1 METATVTRQAP
12 EKIFKLVEP
21 LDWSQFRAL
30 LWESHNVSSSP
41 DDDVDWQKL
50 ADFIAERCPKSPP
63 HSAGNYKT
71 VFDNL
76 AARYPEAHEIFSN
89 HGAGQ
94 RLWTDVLY
102 NEVYRAFAFKPVFM
116 NLGFVDVGPE
126 ISPFALP
133 PQEEP
138 FRPFIQMYRH
148 VLMQADLKNKDVL
161 EIGCGAGG
169 GAAFIARNYQPKSV
183 TGIDLLPVNIAEA
196 ENRGPAPGLTFAVG
210 DATSLEFPDNSFD
223 VVVNIESSHCYSS
236 IEKFLS
242 EVKRVLKPGGV
253 FLFADHRPVKDEWGP
268 DRTIAAL
275 EQQIRES
282 GLARLNEEDIT
293 PNINAASDVL
303 NMGKEFML
311 TMSGVRG
318 FEQTHFRELLH
329 CRGSRNYQ
337 KLKSGEWQYRC
348 FALQKTAEV

>member
-1 METATVTRQAP
+1 MQTATVTRQTP

-21 LDWSQFRAL
+21 LDWSQLRAL
-30 LWESHNVSSSP
+30 LWESHNLSSSP
-41 DDDVDWQKL
+41 GDLDWQTL
-50 ADFIAERCPKSPP
+50 ADFIAERSPKSPQ
-63 HSAGNYKT
+63 HSAGTYKT
-71 VFDNL
+71 VFANL

-94 RLWTDVLY
+94 RLWTNVLY
-102 NEVYRAFAFKPVFM
+102 NEVYRAFAIKPVFM

-126 ISPFALP
+126 TAPFALA

-138 FRPFIQMYRH
+138 FRPFIQMYRY
-148 VLMQADLKNKDVL
+148 VLKSADLKGKDVL

-183 TGIDLLPVNIAEA
+183 TGIDLLPVNIEEAEA
-196 ENRGPAPGLTFAVG
+196 RGSVPGLTFALG
-210 DATSLEFPDNSFD
+210 DATALQFPDNSFD

-236 IEKFLS
+236 IEKFFS

-268 DRTIAAL
+268 DRTLAAL
-275 EQQIRES
+275 EKQIRKT
-282 GLARLNEEDIT
+282 GLAMLNEEDIT
-293 PNINAASDVL
+293 PNINAASDML
-303 NMGKEFML
+303 NMDKEFML
-311 TMSGVRG
+311 TMSGIRG

-329 CRGSRNYQ
+329 CRGSRNYE
-337 KLKSGEWQYRC
+337 KLKSGEWRYHC
-348 FALQKTAEV
+348 YALQKTPK

>member
-21 LDWSQFRAL
+21 LDWSQLRAL
-30 LWESHNVSSSP
+30 LWESHNVSLSP
-41 DDDVDWQKL
+41 GDVDWQKL
-50 ADFIAERCPKSPP
+50 ADFIAERCPKSPQY
-63 HSAGNYKT
+63 SAGTYKT
-71 VFDNL
+71 VFDKL
-76 AARYPEAHEIFSN
+76 AARYPEAQHIFSN

-126 ISPFALP
+126 ISPFALAP
-133 PQEEP
+133 HEEP

-148 VLMQADLKNKDVL
+148 VLKQADLNDKVVL

-169 GAAFIARNYQPKSV
+169 GAAFIARNYRTKSV
-183 TGIDLLPVNIAEA
+183 TAIDLLPVNIAEA
-196 ENRGPAPGLTFAVG
+196 EARGPVPGLRFAVG

-236 IEKFLS
+236 IEKFFS

-253 FLFADHRPVKDEWGP
+253 FLFADHRPVQDEWGP
-268 DRTIAAL
+268 DRTLAAL
-275 EQQIRES
+275 EKQIRET
-282 GLARLNEEDIT
+282 GLAMLNEEDIT
-293 PNINAASDVL
+293 ASINAASDML

-311 TMSGVRG
+311 TMSGIRG

-329 CRGSRNYQ
+329 CRGSRNYA

-348 FALQKTAEV
+348 YALQKTAEV

>member
-1 METATVTRQAP
+1 METATVTRQTP

-21 LDWSQFRAL
+21 LDWSQLRAL
-30 LWESHNVSSSP
+30 LWESHNVPASP
-41 DDDVDWQKL
+41 GDDWQKL
-50 ADFIAERCPKSPP
+50 ADFIAERCPKSPQ
-63 HSAGNYKT
+63 HSADNYKT

-89 HGAGQ
+89 RGAGQ
-94 RLWTDVLY
+94 RLWTKVLY
-102 NEVYRAFAFKPVFM
+102 YECYRAFAFKPVFM
-116 NLGFVDVGPE
+116 NLGFVELGPE
-126 ISPFALP
+126 FEPFALAAP
-133 PQEEP
+133 EEP

-148 VLMQADLKNKDVL
+148 VLKQADLKGKDVL

-183 TGIDLLPVNIAEA
+183 TGIDLLPVNIEEAEA
-196 ENRGPAPGLTFAVG
+196 RGSVPGLTFAVG

-236 IEKFLS
+236 IEKFFS

-253 FLFADHRPVKDEWGP
+253 FLFADHRPVQDEWGS

-275 EQQIRES
+275 ENQICET
-282 GLARLNEEDIT
+282 GMAVLNYEDIT
-293 PNINAASDVL
+293 PNINAASDML

-311 TMSGVRG
+311 TMSGIRG

-329 CRGSRNYQ
+329 CRGSRNYE
-337 KLKSGEWQYRC
+337 KLKSGEWQYHC
-348 FALQKTAEV
+348 YALQKTAEV